1 MGFYAKRPLQKE
13 EELSID
19 YGWDAQHGRKK
30 TRCLCEAPTC
40 RGFIEKDDTLAI
52 AEEKV
57 WSQLRGV
64 VGTWRTAK
72 GEEKEEGLV
81 GKKVRVFRVALQRYE
96 EGTVEEWR
104 EGGGEEG
111 GGEEGEEGGG
121 GRHVVVYGNG
131 REEVFDLSLERWQVW
146 AEEEDFS
153 IAKKRREG
161 GAEVGEEKG
170 VMPALDQSR
179 YHIQP
184 LKKEGGVEGE
194 GEEEEEEEED
204 EEQVPVPSDAVG
216 MVVGRGGDTIRALVR
231 ETGVRTLELKK
242 VPEQRQVQVI
252 KNLIDSKLNIPQ
264 LIRVIYIF
272 YYLRRDSS
280 HLIYLLGQGL
290 WGKGIGRYR
299 ADS

>member
-1 MGFYAKRPLQKE
+1 MKKDD
-13 EELSID
+13 ELSID

-40 RGFIEKDDTLAI
+40 RGFIEKDDSLAV

-64 VGTWRTAK
+64 VGTWRSAGK
-72 GEEKEEGLV
+72 EGEEGEGLV
-81 GKKVRVFRVALQRYE
+81 GRKVRVFKVAVQRYE

-111 GGEEGEEGGG
+111 EEEG
-121 GRHVVVYGNG
+121 GRHVVVYGDG
-131 REEVFDLSLERWQVW
+131 REEVFNLSVERWQVW

-161 GAEVGEEKG
+161 GGEEEEGEEG

-179 YHIQP
+179 YHVQP
-184 LKKEGGVEGE
+184 VKKEEGGEE
-194 GEEEEEEEED
+194 GEEEEEEEE

-216 MVVGRGGDTIRALVR
+216 MIVGRGGDTIRALVR

-242 VPEQRQVQVI
+242 VPEQRQVQV
-252 KNLIDSKLNIPQ
+252 
-264 LIRVIYIF
+264 
-272 YYLRRDSS
+272 
-280 HLIYLLGQGL
+280 
-290 WGKGIGRYR
+290 
-299 ADS
+299 